1 MKPPPLRSGSLRSGP
16 ALSGWLAALALPVL
30 LLAAMPVA
38 AQTPHAIPVTL
49 RGNWF
54 AGSCEAPEA
63 MLALTARSAAR
74 IGKGSSRLDRFT
86 ALRDIPGWLLGTSE
100 GVEAPRLLLRARDAG
115 LETAE
120 PEAKTL
126 DAGLP
131 GDVPVTAW
139 RRCDPPPLA
148 WMLRHGEGAAV
159 LGAVERMEA
168 GCVPGTT
175 ALACTEAVVA
185 AADVSGDRL
194 LGPAE
199 IARIARG
206 LGWMIAVRAGTAGDD
221 DLISVG
227 GPLLGGLA
235 AARVMLGS
243 LDYDGDG
250 RLSARELAQ
259 DRGTLSPSPAAGAG
273 PGVLPGAAV
282 GSPAGSPALGAAAG
296 RPLKLDGLEQGAGLL
311 RDLLD
316 GLLGG
321 G

>member
-1 MKPPPLRSGSLRSGP
+1 MKPFPPRSAFLLRCL
-16 ALSGWLAALALPVL
+16 AAALALPVL
-30 LLAAMPVA
+30 LAAMPAA
-38 AQTPHAIPVTL
+38 AQAPHAIPVAL

-74 IGKGSSRLDRFT
+74 IGKGPSRLDRFT

-126 DAGLP
+126 DTGLP
-131 GDVPVTAW
+131 GDVPVITW
-139 RRCDPPPLA
+139 RRCEPPPLA

-159 LGAVERMEA
+159 MGAVERMEA
-168 GCVPGTT
+168 GCMPGAT
-175 ALACTEAVVA
+175 ALSCAEAVVA

-221 DLISVG
+221 DLLSVG

-235 AARVMLGS
+235 AARVMVGS

-259 DRGTLSPSPAAGAG
+259 DRGGPMPVPAAGAS
-273 PGVLPGAAV
+273 PGTMAGAP
-282 GSPAGSPALGAAAG
+282 PAPTSPALGAAAG

-321 G
+321 VAPGREAL

>member
-1 MKPPPLRSGSLRSGP
+1 MKPPSPRSGSLRPGLAP
-16 ALSGWLAALALPVL
+16 SGWLAALALPVL
-30 LLAAMPVA
+30 LLAALPVA
-38 AQTPHAIPVTL
+38 AQTPHAIPVAL

-100 GVEAPRLLLRARDAG
+100 GMEAPRLLLRARDAG

-139 RRCDPPPLA
+139 RRCEPPPLA

-175 ALACTEAVVA
+175 ALACAEAVVA

-259 DRGTLSPSPAAGAG
+259 DRGTLAPPPAAGAG
-273 PGVLPGAAV
+273 PGVLPGATA
-282 GSPAGSPALGAAAG
+282 GSQASSPALGAAAG

>member
-1 MKPPPLRSGSLRSGP
+1 MKPPLPRSGSPRSGP

-30 LLAAMPVA
+30 LLAALPAA

-74 IGKGSSRLDRFT
+74 IGKGASRLDRFT

-100 GVEAPRLLLRARDAG
+100 GTEAPRLLLRARDAG

-131 GDVPVTAW
+131 GDVPVTSW

-148 WMLRHGEGAAV
+148 WMLRHGA
-159 LGAVERMEA
+159 
-168 GCVPGTT
+168 
-175 ALACTEAVVA
+175 
-185 AADVSGDRL
+185 
-194 LGPAE
+194 AE

-259 DRGTLSPSPAAGAG
+259 DRGTLASPPAAGTG
-273 PGVLPGAAV
+273 PGVLPGATV
-282 GSPAGSPALGAAAG
+282 GSPAGPLAGPPALGAAAG

>member
-1 MKPPPLRSGSLRSGP
+1 MKSPPLRSGTLRSGP
-16 ALSGWLAALALPVL
+16 VPSGWMAALALPVL
-30 LLAAMPVA
+30 LLAAMPAA
-38 AQTPHAIPVTL
+38 AQAPHAIPVTL

-74 IGKGSSRLDRFT
+74 IGKGPSRLDRFT

-120 PEAKTL
+120 PDAKTL
-126 DAGLP
+126 DANLP
-131 GDVPVTAW
+131 GDVPVSAW
-139 RRCDPPPLA
+139 RRCEPPPLA

-159 LGAVERMEA
+159 LGALERMEA
-168 GCVPGTT
+168 GCVPGAT
-175 ALACTEAVVA
+175 ALACAEAVVA

-235 AARVMLGS
+235 AARVMVGS

-259 DRGTLSPSPAAGAG
+259 DRSGPASPPVAGTSPGT
-273 PGVLPGAAV
+273 LPGAAQ
-282 GSPAGSPALGAAAG
+282 GSPALGAAAG

-316 GLLGG
+316 GLLDGG
-321 G
+321 